1 MTIQDAAHPSPDGSQ
16 EGGDGLLN
24 AILGDPDRRAALF
37 ASMDEAVA
45 SEGRWTS
52 AEVIAILQ
60 ARAAAD
66 ASLSS

>member
-1 MTIQDAAHPSPDGSQ
+1 MTIQDIANPSPDGSPDAG
-16 EGGDGLLN
+16 EGLLN
-24 AILGDPDRRAALF
+24 AILADPDHRAALF
-37 ASMDEAVA
+37 ASMDEAAA